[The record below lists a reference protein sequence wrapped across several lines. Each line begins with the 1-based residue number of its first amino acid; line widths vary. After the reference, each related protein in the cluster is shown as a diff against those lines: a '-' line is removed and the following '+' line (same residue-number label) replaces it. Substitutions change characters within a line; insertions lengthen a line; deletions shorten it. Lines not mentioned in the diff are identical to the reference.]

1 MPEGI
6 ALAFSGGVDST
17 IAAIQLARGGH
28 EVHAVY
34 FRMWKWRGEQYDHSE
49 IEKRAAEISK
59 LAPLHFASIDASQAM
74 EGIVIDDFRRQ
85 LAAGLTPSPCVRC
98 NPLLKFRLLEEYA
111 NNHGLQKIAT
121 GHYAQVKRVNEEY
134 TGLFQA
140 VDLSKDQ
147 SYMLCYLN
155 QAILSRTVFPLGAT
169 EKKENKRIAKELGLS
184 ISEQPESQDL
194 CFLNHY
200 DYEEFLQQAS
210 PEILIPGEITDSAGK
225 LLGKHNGLALYTIGQ
240 RKGIR
245 IASKEAYYVISKDV
259 PKNRLVVG
267 YLEELGKSQM
277 VVEQVN
283 WISGKD
289 VVNLKCD
296 VKIRYRAKSV
306 PCKISKKDGSFT
318 YLVQFG
324 QKMRDIT
331 PGQFAVFYRDDE
343 VLGGGM
349 IARAE

>member
-34 FRMWKWRGEQYDHSE
+34 FRMWKWRGEDYDHSE
-49 IEKRAAEISK
+49 IEKRAMEITK
-59 LAPLHFASIDASQAM
+59 LVPLHYAAIDASQAM
-74 EGIVIDDFRRQ
+74 EGIVIEDFRRQ

-98 NPLLKFRLLEEYA
+98 NPLLKFKLLEEYA
-111 NNHGLQKIAT
+111 NNHALEKIAT
-121 GHYAQVKRVNEEY
+121 GHYAQVKWVNEK
-134 TGLFQA
+134 TVGLFKA
-140 VDLSKDQ
+140 VDSSKDQ

-155 QAILSRTVFPLGAT
+155 QAILSRTIFPLGAT

-184 ISEQPESQDL
+184 ISSQPESQDL
-194 CFLNHY
+194 CFMNHY

-225 LLGKHNGLALYTIGQ
+225 LLGRHNGLALYTIGQ

-245 IASKEAYYVISKDV
+245 IASKEAFYVISKDTSN
-259 PKNRLVVG
+259 NRLVVG
-267 YLEELGKSQM
+267 YLEELGKSKM
-277 VVEQVN
+277 IVEQVN

-306 PCKISKKDGSFT
+306 PCEISKKEGSST
-318 YLVQFG
+318 YLVQFE

-331 PGQFAVFYRDDE
+331 PGQFAVFYRGDE

>member
-1 MPEGI
+1 M
-6 ALAFSGGVDST
+6 AFSGGVDST
-17 IAAIQLARGGH
+17 IAAIQLARAGH

-34 FRMWKWRGEQYDHSE
+34 FRMWKWRGDHYDHSE
-49 IEKRAAEISK
+49 IEKRAVEISK
-59 LAPLHFASIDASQAM
+59 LARLHFASIDASQTM
-74 EGIVIDDFRRQ
+74 ESIVINDFRRQ

-111 NNHGLQKIAT
+111 NSHGLEKIAT
-121 GHYAQVKRVNEEY
+121 GHYAQAKKVKEEY

-155 QAILSRTVFPLGAT
+155 QEILSRTVFPLGAT

-184 ISEQPESQDL
+184 ISDQPESQDL

-200 DYEEFLQQAS
+200 EYEEFLQQAS

-225 LLGKHNGLALYTIGQ
+225 LLGRHNGLALYTIGQ

-245 IASKEAYYVISKDV
+245 IAAKEAYYVISKDI
-259 PKNRLVVG
+259 PTNRLVVG
-267 YLEELGKSQM
+267 YLEELGNYRM

-289 VVNLKCD
+289 VVNLMCD

-306 PCKISKKDGSFT
+306 PCKISKIDGSST
-318 YLVQFG
+318 YLVQFE

-331 PGQFAVFYRDDE
+331 PGQFAVFYREDE

>member
-34 FRMWKWRGEQYDHSE
+34 FRMWKWRGEDYDHSE
-49 IEKRAAEISK
+49 IEKRAMEITK
-59 LAPLHFASIDASQAM
+59 LVPLHFASIDASQAM
-74 EGIVIDDFRRQ
+74 EGIVIEDFRRQ

-98 NPLLKFRLLEEYA
+98 NPLLKFKLLEEYA
-111 NNHGLQKIAT
+111 NSHGLEKIAT
-121 GHYAQVKRVNEEY
+121 GHYAQVKWVNEK
-134 TGLFQA
+134 TVGLFKA
-140 VDLSKDQ
+140 VDSSKDQ

-155 QAILSRTVFPLGAT
+155 QAILSRTIFPLGAT

-184 ISEQPESQDL
+184 ISSQPESQDL
-194 CFLNHY
+194 CFMNHY

-225 LLGKHNGLALYTIGQ
+225 LLGRHNGLALYTIGQ

-245 IASKEAYYVISKDV
+245 IASKEAFYVISKDTSN
-259 PKNRLVVG
+259 NRLVVG
-267 YLEELGKSQM
+267 YLEELGKSKM
-277 VVEQVN
+277 IVEQVN
-283 WISGKD
+283 WISGRD

-306 PCKISKKDGSFT
+306 PCEISKKDGSST
-318 YLVQFG
+318 YLVQFE

-331 PGQFAVFYRDDE
+331 PGQFAVFYRGDE

-349 IARAE
+349 IARTE

>member
-1 MPEGI
+1 MG
-6 ALAFSGGVDST
+6 
-17 IAAIQLARGGH
+17 R
-28 EVHAVY
+28 
-34 FRMWKWRGEQYDHSE
+34 
-49 IEKRAAEISK
+49 
-59 LAPLHFASIDASQAM
+59 
-74 EGIVIDDFRRQ
+74 
-85 LAAGLTPSPCVRC
+85 
-98 NPLLKFRLLEEYA
+98 
-111 NNHGLQKIAT
+111 
-121 GHYAQVKRVNEEY
+121 
-134 TGLFQA
+134 
-140 VDLSKDQ
+140 
-147 SYMLCYLN
+147 
-155 QAILSRTVFPLGAT
+155 
-169 EKKENKRIAKELGLS
+169 
-184 ISEQPESQDL
+184 
-194 CFLNHY
+194 
-200 DYEEFLQQAS
+200 
-210 PEILIPGEITDSAGK
+210 
-225 LLGKHNGLALYTIGQ
+225 HNGLALYTIGQ
-240 RKGIR
+240 IKGIR

-277 VVEQVN
+277 VVEHVN

-331 PGQFAVFYRDDE
+331 PGQFAVFYRYDE